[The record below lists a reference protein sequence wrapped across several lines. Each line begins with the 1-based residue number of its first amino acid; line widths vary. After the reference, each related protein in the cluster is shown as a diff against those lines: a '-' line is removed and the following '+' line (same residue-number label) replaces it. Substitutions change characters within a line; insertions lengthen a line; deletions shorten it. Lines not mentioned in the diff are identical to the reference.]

1 MYLGGRGKKHKNV
14 VAAEPTHNMR
24 TFDAFHFFKYFPRR
38 KIVLL
43 FYLDKSAKFM
53 SVVLK

>member
-1 MYLGGRGKKHKNV
+1 MYLGGRGNKHKNV